1 MSGLV
6 LLVHYVDGT
15 VRAVQSE
22 RDTPAGRR
30 QLDKAA
36 LLMLAAD
43 DVTRCEINHVPES
56 ARPRRR
62 TYR

>member
-6 LLVHYVDGT
+6 LIVHYVDGT
-15 VRAVQSE
+15 SRAVRSE
-22 RDTPAGRR
+22 RDTLLGRR

-43 DVTRCEINHVPES
+43 DVTRCEVTHRAEG
-56 ARPRRR
+56 ARPKRR